1 MAFTTLTVATQFA
14 LGMLLAMVFANERMK
29 ARGTYRVLLILPYAL
44 PTFMTI
50 LVWQGMMN
58 TDFGILNE
66 ILNTNINWLGD
77 PWWARFS
84 VLLVNLWWGFPTSS
98 SSARARCRAFRR
110 TSRRRRSSTA
120 RPG

>member
-1 MAFTTLTVATQFA
+1 
-14 LGMLLAMVFANERMK
+14 MLLAMVFANERMK
-29 ARGTYRVLLILPYAL
+29 ARRTYRVLLILPYAL

-84 VLLVNLWWGFPTSS
+84 VLLVNLWLGFPVLLPRLHGRP
-98 SSARARCRAFRR
+98 AEHPDGPQGGGV
-110 TSRRRRSSTA
+110 RRRRDRAEGVQA
-120 RPG
+120 RSPSRCC